1 MVLLS
6 LQATSTFLFDISLG
20 IQPADISEGGKN
32 LLACNTW
39 TPHGRTAMRSKCL
52 LISLYRE
59 HLLICEVNY
68 TIINGDICQAF
79 LRKGG
84 QAAGSSENWHMAL
97 QNKTQ
102 NPRRNILISNWALY
116 YEAVLYLHCT
126 DICLGY
132 QNWDFSLQQLQSEH
146 SSVRARHCAEPF
158 RDITL

>member
-39 TPHGRTAMRSKCL
+39 TPHWRTAMRSKCL
-52 LISLYRE
+52 LLSLYRE

-97 QNKTQ
+97 QKKTQ
-102 NPRRNILISNWALY
+102 TQEGISWLQTWALY

-126 DICLGY
+126 DIRL
-132 QNWDFSLQQLQSEH
+132 DFLLHQLQSEH
-146 SSVRARHCAEPF
+146 SLTRARHCAEPF